1 MVQKKDVSDLRREY
15 LGDPLCKEAVK
26 DDPIEQFELWFQQ
39 ALETDL
45 TDANAM
51 TLATVS
57 PERIPSARTVLLK
70 GIDEDGFQFY
80 TNYESRKGR
89 DLTSNQNVSL
99 CFRWSELERQVRIQ
113 GRAEKMSRKDSAT
126 YFKKRPRPSQLSAWA
141 SAQSREIKSRKALE
155 ENFETMKKRFADR
168 EVPLPDFWGGYVVRP
183 VQIEFWEGRPNRL
196 HDRILYKRENNSWKI
211 TRLAP

>member
-99 CFRWSELERQVRIQ
+99 CFRWS
-113 GRAEKMSRKDSAT
+113 
-126 YFKKRPRPSQLSAWA
+126 
-141 SAQSREIKSRKALE
+141 
-155 ENFETMKKRFADR
+155 
-168 EVPLPDFWGGYVVRP
+168 
-183 VQIEFWEGRPNRL
+183 
-196 HDRILYKRENNSWKI
+196 
-211 TRLAP
+211 

>member
-15 LGDPLCKEAVK
+15 LGDPLHKEGVK
-26 DDPIEQFELWFQQ
+26 DDPLEQFELWFQQ
-39 ALETDL
+39 ALKADL
-45 TDANAM
+45 IDANAM

-57 PERIPSARTVLLK
+57 SAGVPSARTVLLK
-70 GIDEDGFQFY
+70 GVDEDGFQFY

-89 DLTSNQNVSL
+89 DLVDNPNVSL
-99 CFRWSELERQVRIQ
+99 CFRWSELERQVRIR
-113 GRAEKMSRKDSAT
+113 GRAEKMSRKDSAA
-126 YFKKRPRPSQLSAWA
+126 YFKKRPRSSQLSAWA

-155 ENFETMKKRFADR
+155 ENFESMKKRFADR
-168 EVPLPDFWGGYVVRP
+168 KIPLPDFWGGYVVRP